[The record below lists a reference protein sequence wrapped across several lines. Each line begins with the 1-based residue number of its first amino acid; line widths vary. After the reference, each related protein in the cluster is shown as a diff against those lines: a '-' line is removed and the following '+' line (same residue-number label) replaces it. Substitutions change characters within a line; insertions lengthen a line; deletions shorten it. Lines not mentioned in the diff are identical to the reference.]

1 MKTGEVV
8 GAEALIRWQHPERG
22 LLSPAAFLPVI
33 ENHPISVELGEW
45 VIRTALTQMGAWI
58 SAGLDFPVSVN
69 IGVRQLQQENFVSR
83 LTTLLRA
90 HPDVPPLRLELE
102 VLETSAMEDIG
113 HVSGVMHAC
122 RALGVGFALDD
133 FGTGYSS
140 LSYLKHLP
148 AERLKIDQSFVRD
161 MLDDPDDLAIV
172 ESVIGLATAFRRS
185 VIAEGVET
193 AAHGELLLTLGCELA
208 QGYGIAR
215 PMPAHALPLWVQA
228 WRPDASWTAWR
239 ERSLSRGDKAVVFVE
254 VGHRHWLRCLEA
266 FVQGERPAPP
276 ALDAS
281 DCHFGRWQVA
291 EGLAVY
297 GKNPAFQ
304 RLIDLHEE
312 IHRHAQHVVHLTHSG
327 QANQARAELPALR
340 RALSELADMLR
351 DLVRLE
357 AHW

>member
-1 MKTGEVV
+1 MKSVLKSFQT
-8 GAEALIRWQHPERG
+8 P
-22 LLSPAAFLPVI
+22 PAA
-33 ENHPISVELGEW
+33 
-45 VIRTALTQMGAWI
+45 
-58 SAGLDFPVSVN
+58 
-69 IGVRQLQQENFVSR
+69 
-83 LTTLLRA
+83 
-90 HPDVPPLRLELE
+90 
-102 VLETSAMEDIG
+102 
-113 HVSGVMHAC
+113 
-122 RALGVGFALDD
+122 
-133 FGTGYSS
+133 
-140 LSYLKHLP
+140 
-148 AERLKIDQSFVRD
+148 
-161 MLDDPDDLAIV
+161 LA
-172 ESVIGLATAFRRS
+172 LATAFRRS

-327 QANQARAELPALR
+327 QGNQARAELPALR